1 MTTLL
6 GMAVGMTGAGGAL
19 FTLFKNA
26 IALTF
31 VGLGNVTGAGAG
43 AGLPI
48 SPGLVVSFG
57 FLQSQAKPSFSSLAI
72 RSGVILVDLPSQ

>member
-31 VGLGNVTGAGAG
+31 VGLGNVTGAG
-43 AGLPI
+43 LPVA
-48 SPGLVVSFG
+48 PGLVVSFG

>member
-6 GMAVGMTGAGGAL
+6 GMGVGMTGAGGTL

-26 IALTF
+26 MALTV
-31 VGLGNVTGAGAG
+31 VGLGNVTGAG
-43 AGLPI
+43 LPI
-48 SPGLVVSFG
+48 SPSLVVSFG